1 MTRSETVVRT
11 LALVASSML
20 FSGCASQQTVPQE
33 DRWEGMNRVIYGF
46 NDGVDRVLLK
56 PIATGYRFITPDPVE
71 RGVRNVFGNLAYP
84 TVIVNNLLQGKP
96 GAAISDT
103 GRFIVNSTVG
113 VAGIF
118 DVASNIG
125 LEEHDEDFGQTLAVW
140 GVGSGPYVVLP
151 FLGPSTLRDAFGIPA
166 DRATNVIEHLE
177 RMTPLDSMLEV
188 LRRPGQCIQRPVP
201 VRARGLP
208 AAAQLPDL
216 RRRAAGRG
224 RGLRNRGRFRRRSVA
239 RLRVRQ
245 YAHSLV
251 SYRKPR
257 QRSAAFSRSSTS
269 LIDAMLRRR
278 SGMFWKCISRTLW
291 FAHVTHSSSSAR

>member
-56 PIATGYRFITPDPVE
+56 PIARGYRFITPDPVE

-166 DRATNVIEHLE
+166 DRATNVIEHLDDASIE
-177 RMTPLDSMLEV
+177 DKLTVLQIISLRASLLSLDDQVNASSDPYLFVREAY
-188 LRRPGQCIQRPVP
+188 LQRRNFQIYDGEPPVEEEDFEIEDDFD
-201 VRARGLP
+201 A
-208 AAAQLPDL
+208 DL
-216 RRRAAGRG
+216 
-224 RGLRNRGRFRRRSVA
+224 
-239 RLRVRQ
+239 
-245 YAHSLV
+245 
-251 SYRKPR
+251 
-257 QRSAAFSRSSTS
+257 
-269 LIDAMLRRR
+269 
-278 SGMFWKCISRTLW
+278 
-291 FAHVTHSSSSAR
+291 